1 MMKVF
6 KNKMKK
12 SVESSIL
19 YQRSKGEKVLYAIIF
34 LIFLLYALSLLVPL
48 FWLLINSLQDRTIY
62 ELNQMYGKAFA
73 LPTSLHWDN
82 YVYAF
87 TQLSYNDSN
96 IFVMFFN
103 SIWYTAAFTLGGVLM
118 SAFTGYALSKYKFGA
133 RGLIYGIIIFT
144 MTIPT
149 VGTTGAMFNLV
160 YNILNLYDSPLYVVL
175 KHLCGT
181 GLNFLVM
188 YGFFKNVSWSYAEA
202 AFMDGAGHGRIFF
215 SIMLPQTIPV
225 ISTLCIISG
234 ITAWND
240 YMDVLMYLP
249 SFPTIASGMYGVSRT
264 LPRQGYST
272 VYFAALVI
280 SLLPILIVF
289 SCFSNVI
296 MKNFAVGGLK
306 G

>member
-1 MMKVF
+1 MKLL
-6 KNKMKK
+6 KRRKAG
-12 SVESSIL
+12 ESSIL
-19 YQRSKGEKVLYAIIF
+19 YQRSKGEKILYAF
-34 LIFLLYALSLLVPL
+34 IFLLFFLYAASLVFPL
-48 FWLLINSLQDRTIY
+48 LWLLMNSLQDRTLY
-62 ELNQMYGKAFA
+62 ELNQIYGKAFVF
-73 LPTSLHWDN
+73 PTELHWEN
-82 YVYAF
+82 YSYAF
-87 TQLSYNDSN
+87 TQLTYNDAN
-96 IFVMFFN
+96 IFMMFFN
-103 SIWYTAAFTLGGVLM
+103 SVWYTLAYTLGGVLM
-118 SAFTGYALSKYKFGA
+118 SAFTGYALAKYKFKA

-160 YNILNLYDSPLYVVL
+160 YNVLHLYDSPLYVIL
-175 KHLCGT
+175 RHLSGT
-181 GLNFLVM
+181 GLNFLVL

-202 AFMDGAGHGRIFF
+202 AFIDGAGHARVFF
-215 SIMLPQTIPV
+215 SIMLPQAVSAIG
-225 ISTLCIISG
+225 TLCIVSG
-234 ITAWND
+234 IAAWNE

-280 SLLPILIVF
+280 SMLPILIVF